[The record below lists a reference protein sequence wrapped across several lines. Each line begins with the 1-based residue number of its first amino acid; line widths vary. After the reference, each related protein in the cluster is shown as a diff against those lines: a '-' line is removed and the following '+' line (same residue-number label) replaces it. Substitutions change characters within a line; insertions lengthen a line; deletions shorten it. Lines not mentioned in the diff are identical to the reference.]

1 MPELVTK
8 ESNCIQVEKLISV
21 LPKYVQCLL

>member
-8 ESNCIQVEKLISV
+8 DSNCIQVGKLIRV